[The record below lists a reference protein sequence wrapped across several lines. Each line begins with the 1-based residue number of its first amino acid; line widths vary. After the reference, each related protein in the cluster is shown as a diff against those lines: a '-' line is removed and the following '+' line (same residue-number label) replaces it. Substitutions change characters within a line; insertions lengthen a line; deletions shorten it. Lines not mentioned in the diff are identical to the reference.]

1 MLDEA
6 MSKLASMTTNGRTAE
21 TRRLAD
27 MHDGV
32 VPHQHGVLP
41 FHHKVIE
48 PMHATHNE
56 FNVLLDEAV
65 HQHLLVQSSDPKVK
79 EEVLKA
85 TRDINALWGSVHMQK
100 RLYYGRDGDGTPQPA
115 PAVNG
120 PDMKVILRHPTLLPK
135 TVDIMMPVWAL
146 TEAEREKSSTQP
158 STEAPAPKQPA
169 KKRGRGA
176 SKQPSK
182 KGKRAKKTYAAR
194 FEQVGCDDD
203 SDSDVP
209 DVPQEE
215 EESNQPSTSGDAEG
229 QQASSQETNQPS
241 ATRPTASRALETD
254 SVPKSSKSAADSL
267 GCSTATATYG
277 AAETTYAQRVAQA
290 FSKFIDFY
298 EYLHR
303 NHEEKASLY
312 PRSTEAGRAERAR
325 RADEAV
331 KRVVAFERAA
341 IALIGEHRRR
351 AYAHDL
357 VYGMHKLYELF
368 GKPWNGACEGS
379 EHAHQEVKRFFAKL
393 TCHSSAHA
401 EKHSG
406 ACHQILKMS
415 IIKQQLCRERAVQDL
430 PASEYSAQRANTTF
444 SVAVKQ
450 KVGRRNGKNQYKKS
464 VKTVG
469 AKETK
474 YATTAESKML
484 VVRDNIKA
492 YC

>member
-1 MLDEA
+1 LAQTYDSANGGQEKIDDEIE
-6 MSKLASMTTNGRTAE
+6 KLAIMTKSGRITE

-27 MHDGV
+27 KHDGV

-48 PMHATHNE
+48 PMHGTHNE
-56 FNVLLDEAV
+56 FNALLDEAV
-65 HQHLLVQSSDPKVK
+65 HQHLLVQSNDQKVK
-79 EEVLKA
+79 KQVLQA
-85 TRDINALWGSVHMQK
+85 TGEITALWGSVHMQK
-100 RLYYGRDGDGTPQPA
+100 RLYFGRDGDGTPQPA

-135 TVDIMMPVWAL
+135 TLDILSGLWDF
-146 TEAEREKSSTQP
+146 TEAERKKSSAEE
-158 STEAPAPKQPA
+158 STEAPAPKQQAKKRARAAAPAAKKPA
-169 KKRGRGA
+169 KKG
-176 SKQPSK
+176 K
-182 KGKRAKKTYAAR
+182 KAKKSHPVR
-194 FEQVGCDDD
+194 FDEVEASSDDD
-203 SDSDVP
+203 I
-209 DVPQEE
+209 EE
-215 EESNQPSTSGDAEG
+215 EANQPSQGWQQDQDVSGA
-229 QQASSQETNQPS
+229 AAAANQGS
-241 ATRPTASRALETD
+241 A
-254 SVPKSSKSAADSL
+254 
-267 GCSTATATYG
+267 STARSCCG
-277 AAETTYAQRVAQA
+277 APETTYCQRVAQA
-290 FSKFIDFY
+290 FSKFIEFY

-303 NHEEKASLY
+303 NHDEKASLY

-331 KRVVAFERAA
+331 KRVIAFERAA

-401 EKHSG
+401 EKYG
-406 ACHQILKMS
+406 GGCHNVLKLG
-415 IIKQQLCRERAVQDL
+415 IIRHQLCRERAVEDL

-444 SVAVKQ
+444 AVAAKK
-450 KVGRRNGKNQYKKS
+450 KVGRRNGKNQYRKE
-464 VKTVG
+464 VKIVG
-469 AKETK
+469 SKANK
-474 YATTAESKML
+474 YASTAESKML
-484 VVRDNIKA
+484 VVRDNMKS